1 VSKSDQPLW
10 KELYTQALM
19 ESDSK
24 KVTLV
29 LFATELAMTERYRQ
43 LLDSPDHHER
53 TYRVGR
59 RKGGFGNY
67 PISQARLASGCTK
80 LIFTSDGC
88 RSYLAVPY

>member
-43 LLDSPDHHER
+43 LLNSPDHHER
-53 TYRVGR
+53 NLPSWPPQRRLWKLSDFASSVGLRLHQADFHVR
-59 RKGGFGNY
+59 R
-67 PISQARLASGCTK
+67 L
-80 LIFTSDGC
+80 
-88 RSYLAVPY
+88 